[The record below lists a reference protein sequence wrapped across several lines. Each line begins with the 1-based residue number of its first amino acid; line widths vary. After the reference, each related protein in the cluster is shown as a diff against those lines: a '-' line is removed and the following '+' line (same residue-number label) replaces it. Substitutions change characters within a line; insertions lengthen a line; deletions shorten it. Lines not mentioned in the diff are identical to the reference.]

1 MSERRYAFF
10 IGCVTPYREP
20 GYEIAT
26 RRVCEA
32 LGIGLEEMA
41 DFNCCGLPIDPVNH
55 EMAMSLA
62 ARDIALAEEKGLNI
76 MTLCSGCAGVL
87 TKTNVH
93 LKQSRESRERIN
105 RYLKEI
111 GKEFKGTIEV
121 KHLARVL
128 VEDLGMETLKG
139 YIKRP
144 LKGLKVAGHYG
155 CHILRPSKYLR
166 FDDSDNPTLLRD
178 LIELT
183 GATSTGYI
191 DERDCCGAMVL
202 GVNRDLPMHL
212 IRNKLLKVK
221 DTGANALVTICPSC
235 HFMFES
241 NQPIAEKMF
250 NEVYGLPVIHYPQL
264 LGLAMGLSPE
274 ELAMDELRIKPGDL
288 LSHIQG
294 LA

>member
-32 LGIGLEEMA
+32 LGIGLEEIA
-41 DFNCCGLPIDPVNH
+41 DANCCGLPIDPVNH
-55 EMAMSLA
+55 EMAISLA

-87 TKTNVH
+87 TKTNAH
-93 LKQSRESRERIN
+93 LKQSRKDRERIN
-105 RYLKEI
+105 GYLKEI

-121 KHLARVL
+121 KHLVRVL
-128 VEDLGMETLKG
+128 VEDIGMETLKG

-155 CHILRPSKYLR
+155 CHIIRPSKYLR
-166 FDDSDNPTLLRD
+166 FDDSNDPTLLRD

-183 GATSTGYI
+183 GATNTGYV
-191 DERDCCGAMVL
+191 DERDCCGAIVL

-235 HFMFES
+235 HFMFDS

-264 LGLAMGLSPE
+264 LGLAMGFSPE
-274 ELAMDELRIKPGDL
+274 ELAMDELRIKPVDL
-288 LSHIQG
+288 LNNIKGS
-294 LA
+294 A